1 MFKKNNHNFSLIK
14 NNKELDQ
21 FIAKI
26 KNKKKFFFD
35 TEFERRSTYQ
45 AIISIVVIFDG
56 KNIGI
61 IDCLEK
67 NINFKKIFKFLN
79 KKNITLVIHSCRQD
93 LEIFLS
99 AVKKI
104 LFTVFDTQIAALFN
118 GYDDR
123 PSYKKL
129 VQDFCKISLDKS
141 LQKEDWLKRPINNE
155 RINYLIN
162 DVYYLK
168 IIFNKLNNKL
178 IKKTKLNLF
187 NKLIKKEIFKISYEN
202 YPVIFKKKL
211 GNDILNNNK
220 FIKIISFRNKI
231 AKKINLPKN
240 WIFSDKEIIRNIK
253 NEKILIISKNLKK
266 TEIKNLTK
274 LITNFKKNFNK
285 VSWY

>member
-21 FIAKI
+21 FLAKI

-61 IDCLEK
+61 IDCLER

-99 AVKKI
+99 IVKKI
-104 LFTVFDTQIAALFN
+104 LFNVFDTQIAALFN
-118 GYDDR
+118 SYDER

-141 LQKEDWLKRPINNE
+141 LQSDGWLKRPINNE

-178 IKKTKLNLF
+178 VKKNKLKLF
-187 NKLIKKEIFKISYEN
+187 NKLIKKEIFKISHED
-202 YPVIFKKKL
+202 YPAIFKKKL
-211 GNDILNNNK
+211 GNDILNNNN
-220 FIKIISFRNKI
+220 FIKIINFRNKI

-240 WIFSDKEIIRNIK
+240 WVFSDKEIIKNIK
-253 NEKILIISKNLKK
+253 NAEFAIISKNLKNI
-266 TEIKNLTK
+266 EIKKLTK
-274 LITNFKKNFNK
+274 LIKNFKKTFNK
-285 VSWY
+285 VS

>member
-1 MFKKNNHNFSLIK
+1 MFKKNNHNFSFIK
-14 NNKELDQ
+14 NNNELDQ

-35 TEFERRSTYQ
+35 TEFERRTTYK
-45 AIISIVVIFDG
+45 AIISIIVISDG

-79 KKNITLVIHSCRQD
+79 KKKITLVIHSCRQD

-99 AVKKI
+99 LVKKI

-118 GYDDR
+118 GYSEA

-129 VQDFCKISLDKS
+129 VHDLCGINLDKS
-141 LQKEDWLKRPINNE
+141 LQKEDWLKRPISNE

-162 DVYYLK
+162 DVYYLE
-168 IIFNKLNNKL
+168 IIFNKLKNKLSKNNKL
-178 IKKTKLNLF
+178 KSF
-187 NKLIKKEIFKISYEN
+187 NQLVKKEIFKISYED
-202 YPVIFKKKL
+202 YPIIFKKKL
-211 GNDILNNNK
+211 GKNILSNKK
-220 FIKIISFRNKI
+220 FIKIINFRNKI

-240 WIFSDKEIIRNIK
+240 WVFSDKEIIKNIK
-253 NEKILIISKNLKK
+253 KDEISISSKNLNNIDIKK
-266 TEIKNLTK
+266 LTDLIKN
-274 LITNFKKNFNK
+274 FKENLNK
-285 VSWY
+285 VS

>member
-1 MFKKNNHNFSLIK
+1 MFKKNNHNFSLIR

-26 KNKKKFFFD
+26 KNKKKFYFD
-35 TEFERRSTYQ
+35 TEFERRSTYK

-56 KNIGI
+56 KNIGV

-67 NINFKKIFKFLN
+67 KINFRKIFKFLN
-79 KKNITLVIHSCRQD
+79 KKKNTLIIHSSRQD

-99 AVKKI
+99 IVKKM
-104 LFTVFDTQIAALFN
+104 LFNIFDTQIAALFN
-118 GYDDR
+118 GYKET

-129 VQDFCKISLDKS
+129 VQDFCRINIDKS
-141 LQKEDWLKRPINNE
+141 LQKENWLKRPISDE

-178 IKKTKLNLF
+178 IKKNKLKSF
-187 NKLIKKEIFKISYEN
+187 NKLIKREIYKISHED

-211 GNDILNNNK
+211 GNNILNNKK
-220 FIKIISFRNKI
+220 FIKIIGLRNKI
-231 AKKINLPKN
+231 AQKINLPKN
-240 WIFSDKEIIRNIK
+240 WVFSNKNIIRNLK
-253 NEKILIISKNLKK
+253 NEKTSIISKNLNKNDNKK
-266 TEIKNLTK
+266 LLK
-274 LITNFKKNFNK
+274 LITNFKKDFNK
-285 VSWY
+285 IN

>member
-21 FIAKI
+21 FLAKI

-99 AVKKI
+99 VVKKI

-118 GYDDR
+118 SYDDR

-129 VQDFCKISLDKS
+129 VQDFCKINLDKS
-141 LQKEDWLKRPINNE
+141 LQSGGWLKRPISNE

-178 IKKTKLNLF
+178 IKKDKLKLF
-187 NKLIKKEIFKISYEN
+187 NKLIKEEIFKISHED
-202 YPVIFKKKL
+202 YPAIFKKKL
-211 GNDILNNNK
+211 GNDILNNNS
-220 FIKIISFRNKI
+220 FIKIINFRNKI

-240 WIFSDKEIIRNIK
+240 WVFSDKEIIKNIK
-253 NEKILIISKNLKK
+253 NTEFAIISKNLKNI
-266 TEIKNLTK
+266 EIKKLTK
-274 LITNFKKNFNK
+274 LIKNFKRTFNK
-285 VSWY
+285 VS

>member
-21 FIAKI
+21 FLAKI

-99 AVKKI
+99 VVKKI

-118 GYDDR
+118 SYDDR

-141 LQKEDWLKRPINNE
+141 LQSDGWLKRPISNE

-178 IKKTKLNLF
+178 IKKDKLKLF
-187 NKLIKKEIFKISYEN
+187 NKLIKEEIFKISYED
-202 YPVIFKKKL
+202 YPTIFKKKL
-211 GNDILNNNK
+211 GNDILNNNS
-220 FIKIISFRNKI
+220 FIKIINFRNKI

-240 WIFSDKEIIRNIK
+240 WVFSDKEIIKNIK
-253 NEKILIISKNLKK
+253 NTEFSIISKNLKNIEVK
-266 TEIKNLTK
+266 KITK
-274 LITNFKKNFNK
+274 LIKNFKRTFNK
-285 VSWY
+285 VS

>member
-1 MFKKNNHNFSLIK
+1 MFKKNNHNFSIIK

-26 KNKKKFFFD
+26 KNKKKIFFD
-35 TEFERRSTYQ
+35 TEFERRSTYK
-45 AIISIVVIFDG
+45 AIISVIVIFDG

-99 AVKKI
+99 LVKKI
-104 LFTVFDTQIAALFN
+104 LFSVFDTQMAALLN
-118 GYDDR
+118 GYHEA

-178 IKKTKLNLF
+178 VRKNKVKLF
-187 NKLIKKEIFKISYEN
+187 NKLIKKEIFKISHED
-202 YPVIFKKKL
+202 YPIIFKKKL
-211 GNDILNNNK
+211 GNDILKNKK
-220 FIKIISFRNKI
+220 FIKIINFRNKI

-240 WIFSDKEIIRNIK
+240 WVFSDKEIISNIK
-253 NEKILIISKNLKK
+253 NEGNFINSKNLNNI
-266 TEIKNLTK
+266 EIKNLTK
-274 LITNFKKNFNK
+274 LITNFKKTFNK
-285 VSWY
+285 VN

>member
-1 MFKKNNHNFSLIK
+1 MFKKNNHNFSFIK

-26 KNKKKFFFD
+26 KNKKKIFFD
-35 TEFERRSTYQ
+35 TEFERRSTYK
-45 AIISIVVIFDG
+45 AIISVIVIFDG

-67 NINFKKIFKFLN
+67 NINFKKIFKLLN

-99 AVKKI
+99 IVKKI
-104 LFTVFDTQIAALFN
+104 LFNVFDTQMAALLN
-118 GYDDR
+118 GYHEA

-168 IIFNKLNNKL
+168 IIFNKLN
-178 IKKTKLNLF
+178 TKLVRKSKLKLF
-187 NKLIKKEIFKISYEN
+187 NKLIKKEIFKISHED
-202 YPVIFKKKL
+202 YPIIFKKKL
-211 GNDILNNNK
+211 GNDILKNKK
-220 FIKIISFRNKI
+220 FIKIINFRNKI

-240 WIFSDKEIIRNIK
+240 WVFSDKEIISNIK
-253 NEKILIISKNLKK
+253 KEGNFINSKNLNKI
-266 TEIKNLTK
+266 EIKNLTK
-274 LITNFKKNFNK
+274 LITNFKKTFNN
-285 VSWY
+285 VS

>member
-1 MFKKNNHNFSLIK
+1 MFKKNNHNFSFIK

-21 FIAKI
+21 FIIKI

-35 TEFERRSTYQ
+35 TEFERRSTYK
-45 AIISIVVIFDG
+45 AIISVIVIFDG

-67 NINFKKIFKFLN
+67 NINFKKIFKLLN

-99 AVKKI
+99 IVKKI
-104 LFTVFDTQIAALFN
+104 LFNVFDTQMAALLN
-118 GYDDR
+118 GYHEA

-178 IKKTKLNLF
+178 VRKSKVKLF
-187 NKLIKKEIFKISYEN
+187 NKLIKKEIFKISHED
-202 YPVIFKKKL
+202 YPIIFKKKL
-211 GNDILNNNK
+211 GNDILKNKK
-220 FIKIISFRNKI
+220 FIKIINFRNKI

-240 WIFSDKEIIRNIK
+240 WVFSDKEIISNIK
-253 NEKILIISKNLKK
+253 NEGNFINSKNLNNI
-266 TEIKNLTK
+266 EIKNLTK
-274 LITNFKKNFNK
+274 LITNFKKTFNK
-285 VSWY
+285 VN

>member
-1 MFKKNNHNFSLIK
+1 MFKKNNHNFSFIK

-35 TEFERRSTYQ
+35 TEFERRSTYK
-45 AIISIVVIFDG
+45 AIISVIVIFDG

-99 AVKKI
+99 LVKKI
-104 LFTVFDTQIAALFN
+104 LFCVFDTQMAALLN
-118 GYDDR
+118 GYHEA

-155 RINYLIN
+155 KINYLIN

-178 IKKTKLNLF
+178 VRKNKVKLF
-187 NKLIKKEIFKISYEN
+187 NKLIKKEIFKISHED
-202 YPVIFKKKL
+202 YPIIFKKKL
-211 GNDILNNNK
+211 GNDILKNKK
-220 FIKIISFRNKI
+220 FIKIINFRNKI

-240 WIFSDKEIIRNIK
+240 WVFSDKDIISNIK
-253 NEKILIISKNLKK
+253 NEENFINSKNLNNI
-266 TEIKNLTK
+266 EIKYLTK
-274 LITNFKKNFNK
+274 LITNFKKTFNK
-285 VSWY
+285 VK

>member
-26 KNKKKFFFD
+26 KNKKKFYFD
-35 TEFERRSTYQ
+35 TEFERRSTYR

-56 KNIGI
+56 KNIGV

-67 NINFKKIFKFLN
+67 KINFKKIFKFLN
-79 KKNITLVIHSCRQD
+79 KKKNTLIIHSSRQD

-99 AVKKI
+99 IVKKI
-104 LFTVFDTQIAALFN
+104 LFNIFDTQIAALFN
-118 GYDDR
+118 GYKET

-129 VQDFCKISLDKS
+129 VQDFCRVNIDKS
-141 LQKEDWLKRPINNE
+141 LQKENWLKRPISEE

-162 DVYYLK
+162 DVYYLR

-178 IKKTKLNLF
+178 IKKNKLKSF
-187 NKLIKKEIFKISYEN
+187 NKLIKKEIYKISHED

-211 GNDILNNNK
+211 GNNILNNKK
-220 FIKIISFRNKI
+220 FIKIISLRNKI
-231 AKKINLPKN
+231 AQKINLPKN
-240 WIFSDKEIIRNIK
+240 WVFSDKDIIRNLK
-253 NEKILIISKNLKK
+253 NEKTSIISKNLNKNDNKK
-266 TEIKNLTK
+266 LIK
-274 LITNFKKNFNK
+274 LITNFKKDFNK
-285 VSWY
+285 IN

>member
-21 FIAKI
+21 FLAKI

-99 AVKKI
+99 IVKKI
-104 LFTVFDTQIAALFN
+104 LFNVFDTQIAALFN
-118 GYDDR
+118 SYDER

-141 LQKEDWLKRPINNE
+141 LQSDGWLKRPINNE

-178 IKKTKLNLF
+178 VKKNKLKLF
-187 NKLIKKEIFKISYEN
+187 NKLIKEEIFKISHED
-202 YPVIFKKKL
+202 YPVIFKKRL
-211 GNDILNNNK
+211 GNAILNNNN
-220 FIKIISFRNKI
+220 FIKIINFRNKV

-240 WIFSDKEIIRNIK
+240 WVFSDKEIIKNIK
-253 NEKILIISKNLKK
+253 NTEFTIISKNLKNI
-266 TEIKNLTK
+266 EIKKLTK
-274 LITNFKKNFNK
+274 LIKNFKKTFNK
-285 VSWY
+285 VS

>member
-26 KNKKKFFFD
+26 KNKKKFYFD
-35 TEFERRSTYQ
+35 TEFERRSTYK

-56 KNIGI
+56 KNIGV

-67 NINFKKIFKFLN
+67 KINFKKIFKFLN
-79 KKNITLVIHSCRQD
+79 KKKNTLIIHSSRQD

-99 AVKKI
+99 IVKKI
-104 LFTVFDTQIAALFN
+104 SFNVFDTQIAALFN
-118 GYDDR
+118 GYKET

-129 VQDFCKISLDKS
+129 VQDFCRVNIDKS
-141 LQKEDWLKRPINNE
+141 LQKENWLKRPISEE

-162 DVYYLK
+162 DVYYLR

-178 IKKTKLNLF
+178 IKKNKLKSF
-187 NKLIKKEIFKISYEN
+187 NKLIKREVYKISHED

-211 GNDILNNNK
+211 GNNILNNKK
-220 FIKIISFRNKI
+220 FIKIISLRNKI
-231 AKKINLPKN
+231 AQKINLPKN
-240 WIFSDKEIIRNIK
+240 WVFSDKDIIRNLK
-253 NEKILIISKNLKK
+253 NEKTSIISKNLNKNDNKK
-266 TEIKNLTK
+266 LIK
-274 LITNFKKNFNK
+274 LITNFKKDFNK
-285 VSWY
+285 IN

>member
-26 KNKKKFFFD
+26 KNKKKFYFD
-35 TEFERRSTYQ
+35 TEFERRSTYK

-56 KNIGI
+56 KNIGV

-67 NINFKKIFKFLN
+67 KINFKKIFKFLN
-79 KKNITLVIHSCRQD
+79 KKKNTLIIHSSRQD

-99 AVKKI
+99 IVKKI
-104 LFTVFDTQIAALFN
+104 LFSIFDTQIAALFN
-118 GYDDR
+118 GYKET

-129 VQDFCKISLDKS
+129 VQDFCRINIDKS
-141 LQKEDWLKRPINNE
+141 LQKENWLKRPISEE

-162 DVYYLK
+162 DVYYLR

-178 IKKTKLNLF
+178 IKKNKLKSF
-187 NKLIKKEIFKISYEN
+187 NKLIKKGIYKISHED

-211 GNDILNNNK
+211 GNNILNNKK
-220 FIKIISFRNKI
+220 FIKIISLRNKI
-231 AKKINLPKN
+231 AQKINLPKN
-240 WIFSDKEIIRNIK
+240 WVFSDKDIIRNLK
-253 NEKILIISKNLKK
+253 NEKTSIISKNLN
-266 TEIKNLTK
+266 KNDNKK
-274 LITNFKKNFNK
+274 LIKLIINFKKDFNK
-285 VSWY
+285 IN

>member
-1 MFKKNNHNFSLIK
+1 MFKKNNHNFSFIK

-35 TEFERRSTYQ
+35 TEFERRSTYK
-45 AIISIVVIFDG
+45 AIISVIVIFDG

-67 NINFKKIFKFLN
+67 NINFKKIFKLLN

-99 AVKKI
+99 IVKKI
-104 LFTVFDTQIAALFN
+104 LFNVFDTQMAALLN
-118 GYDDR
+118 GYHEA

-178 IKKTKLNLF
+178 VRKNKVKLF
-187 NKLIKKEIFKISYEN
+187 NKLIKKEIFKISHED
-202 YPVIFKKKL
+202 YPIIFKKKL
-211 GNDILNNNK
+211 GDNILKNKK
-220 FIKIISFRNKI
+220 FIKIINFRNKI

-240 WIFSDKEIIRNIK
+240 WVFSDKEIISNIK
-253 NEKILIISKNLKK
+253 KEGNFINSKNLNKI
-266 TEIKNLTK
+266 EIKNLTK
-274 LITNFKKNFNK
+274 LITNFKKTFNN
-285 VSWY
+285 VS

>member
-1 MFKKNNHNFSLIK
+1 MFKKNNHNFSFIK

-26 KNKKKFFFD
+26 KNKKKIFFD
-35 TEFERRSTYQ
+35 TEFERRSTYK

-67 NINFKKIFKFLN
+67 NIEFKKIFKFLN

-99 AVKKI
+99 VVKKI

-118 GYDDR
+118 GYHEA

-129 VQDFCKISLDKS
+129 VHDFCKISLDKS
-141 LQKEDWLKRPINNE
+141 LQKDDWLKRPISNE

-168 IIFNKLNNKL
+168 IIFNKLNSKL
-178 IKKTKLNLF
+178 VRKSKLNLF
-187 NKLIKKEIFKISYEN
+187 NKLVEKEIFKISHEN
-202 YPVIFKKKL
+202 YPIIFKKKL
-211 GNDILNNNK
+211 GNNILKNKK
-220 FIKIISFRNKI
+220 FIKIVNLRDKL
-231 AKKINLPKN
+231 ARKINLPKN
-240 WIFSDKEIIRNIK
+240 WVFSDKQIIK
-253 NEKILIISKNLKK
+253 NVKDEETSINSQNLKNI
-266 TEIKNLTK
+266 EIENFTK
-274 LITNFKKNFNK
+274 LINNFKKSFNK
-285 VSWY
+285 VS

>member
-1 MFKKNNHNFSLIK
+1 MFKKNNHNFSFIK

-21 FIAKI
+21 FITKI

-35 TEFERRSTYQ
+35 TEFERRSTYK
-45 AIISIVVIFDG
+45 AIISVIVIFDG
-56 KNIGI
+56 ENIGI

-67 NINFKKIFKFLN
+67 NINFKKIFKLLN

-99 AVKKI
+99 IVKKI
-104 LFTVFDTQIAALFN
+104 LFNVFDTQMAALLN
-118 GYDDR
+118 GYHEA

-178 IKKTKLNLF
+178 VRKNKVKLF
-187 NKLIKKEIFKISYEN
+187 NKLIKKEIFKISHEN
-202 YPVIFKKKL
+202 YPIIFKKKL
-211 GNDILNNNK
+211 GNDILKNKK
-220 FIKIISFRNKI
+220 FIKIINFRNKI

-240 WIFSDKEIIRNIK
+240 WVFSDKEIISNIK
-253 NEKILIISKNLKK
+253 NEGNFINSKNLNNI
-266 TEIKNLTK
+266 EIKNLTK
-274 LITNFKKNFNK
+274 LIANFKKTFKK
-285 VSWY
+285 VN

>member
-26 KNKKKFFFD
+26 KNKKKFYFD
-35 TEFERRSTYQ
+35 TEFERRSTYK

-56 KNIGI
+56 KNIGV

-67 NINFKKIFKFLN
+67 KINFKKIFKFLN
-79 KKNITLVIHSCRQD
+79 KKKNTLIIHSSRQD

-99 AVKKI
+99 IVKKI
-104 LFTVFDTQIAALFN
+104 LFNIFDTQIAALFN
-118 GYDDR
+118 GYKET

-129 VQDFCKISLDKS
+129 VQDFCRVNIDKS
-141 LQKEDWLKRPINNE
+141 LQKENWLKRPISEE

-162 DVYYLK
+162 DVYYLR

-178 IKKTKLNLF
+178 IKKNKLKSF
-187 NKLIKKEIFKISYEN
+187 NKLIKREVYKISHED

-211 GNDILNNNK
+211 GNNILNNKK
-220 FIKIISFRNKI
+220 FIKIISLRNKI
-231 AKKINLPKN
+231 AQKINLPKN
-240 WIFSDKEIIRNIK
+240 WVFSDKDIIRNLK
-253 NEKILIISKNLKK
+253 NEKTSIISKNLNKNDNKK
-266 TEIKNLTK
+266 LIK
-274 LITNFKKNFNK
+274 LITNFKKDFNK
-285 VSWY
+285 IN

>member
-1 MFKKNNHNFSLIK
+1 MFKKNNHNFSFIK

-35 TEFERRSTYQ
+35 TEFERRSTYK
-45 AIISIVVIFDG
+45 AIISVIVIFDE

-67 NINFKKIFKFLN
+67 NINFKKIFKLLN

-99 AVKKI
+99 LVKKI
-104 LFTVFDTQIAALFN
+104 LFSVFDTQMAALLN
-118 GYDDR
+118 GYHEA

-178 IKKTKLNLF
+178 VRKNKVKLF
-187 NKLIKKEIFKISYEN
+187 NKLIKKEIFKISHED
-202 YPVIFKKKL
+202 YPIIFKKKL
-211 GNDILNNNK
+211 GDNILKNKK
-220 FIKIISFRNKI
+220 FIKIINFRNKI

-240 WIFSDKEIIRNIK
+240 WVFSDKEIISNIK
-253 NEKILIISKNLKK
+253 SDGNFINSKNLNNI
-266 TEIKNLTK
+266 EIKNLTK
-274 LITNFKKNFNK
+274 LITNFKKTFNN
-285 VSWY
+285 VS

>member
-21 FIAKI
+21 FLAKI

-129 VQDFCKISLDKS
+129 VQDFCKINLDKS
-141 LQKEDWLKRPINNE
+141 LQSDGWLKRPINNE

-178 IKKTKLNLF
+178 VKKNKLKLF
-187 NKLIKKEIFKISYEN
+187 NKLIKKEIFKISHED
-202 YPVIFKKKL
+202 YPAIFKKKL
-211 GNDILNNNK
+211 GNDILNNNN
-220 FIKIISFRNKI
+220 FIKIINFRNKI

-240 WIFSDKEIIRNIK
+240 WVFSDKEIIKNIK
-253 NEKILIISKNLKK
+253 NAEVSIISKNLDNI
-266 TEIKNLTK
+266 EIKKITK
-274 LITNFKKNFNK
+274 LIKNFKKTFNK
-285 VSWY
+285 VS

>member
-1 MFKKNNHNFSLIK
+1 MFKKNNHNFSFIK

-35 TEFERRSTYQ
+35 TEFERRSTYK
-45 AIISIVVIFDG
+45 AIISVIVIFDG
-56 KNIGI
+56 ENIGI

-67 NINFKKIFKFLN
+67 NINFKKIFKLLN

-99 AVKKI
+99 IVKKI
-104 LFTVFDTQIAALFN
+104 LFNVFDTQMAALLN
-118 GYDDR
+118 GYHEA

-162 DVYYLK
+162 DVYFLK

-178 IKKTKLNLF
+178 VRKNKVKLF
-187 NKLIKKEIFKISYEN
+187 NKLIKKEIFKISHED
-202 YPVIFKKKL
+202 YPIIFKKKL
-211 GNDILNNNK
+211 GDNILKNKK
-220 FIKIISFRNKI
+220 FIKIINFRNKI

-240 WIFSDKEIIRNIK
+240 WVFSDKEIISNIK
-253 NEKILIISKNLKK
+253 NEGNFINSKNLNNI
-266 TEIKNLTK
+266 EIKNLTK
-274 LITNFKKNFNK
+274 LITNFKKTFNN
-285 VSWY
+285 VS

>member
-14 NNKELDQ
+14 NNKQLDQ
-21 FIAKI
+21 FLAKI

-79 KKNITLVIHSCRQD
+79 KKNITLIIHSCRQD

-99 AVKKI
+99 VVKKI

-118 GYDDR
+118 SYDDR

-129 VQDFCKISLDKS
+129 VQDFCKINLDKS
-141 LQKEDWLKRPINNE
+141 LQSGGWLNRPISNE

-178 IKKTKLNLF
+178 IKKDKLKLF
-187 NKLIKKEIFKISYEN
+187 NKLIKEEIFKISHED
-202 YPVIFKKKL
+202 YPAIFKKKL
-211 GNDILNNNK
+211 GNNILNNNS
-220 FIKIISFRNKI
+220 FIKIINFRNKI

-240 WIFSDKEIIRNIK
+240 WVFSDKEIIKNIK
-253 NEKILIISKNLKK
+253 KTEFSIISKNLKNIEVK
-266 TEIKNLTK
+266 KITK
-274 LITNFKKNFNK
+274 LIKNFKRAFNK
-285 VSWY
+285 VS

>member
-1 MFKKNNHNFSLIK
+1 MFKKNNHNFSFIK

-26 KNKKKFFFD
+26 KNNKKFFFD
-35 TEFERRSTYQ
+35 TEFERRSTYK
-45 AIISIVVIFDG
+45 AIISVIVIFDG

-99 AVKKI
+99 IVKKI
-104 LFTVFDTQIAALFN
+104 LFNVFDTQMAALLN
-118 GYDDR
+118 GYHEA

-155 RINYLIN
+155 RVNYLIN

-178 IKKTKLNLF
+178 VRKNKVKLF
-187 NKLIKKEIFKISYEN
+187 NKLIKKEIFKISHED
-202 YPVIFKKKL
+202 YPIIFKKKL
-211 GNDILNNNK
+211 GNDILKNKK
-220 FIKIISFRNKI
+220 FIKIINFRNKI

-240 WIFSDKEIIRNIK
+240 WVFSDKEIISNIK
-253 NEKILIISKNLKK
+253 KEGNFINSKNLNKI
-266 TEIKNLTK
+266 EIKNLTK
-274 LITNFKKNFNK
+274 LITNFKKTFNN
-285 VSWY
+285 VS

>member
-21 FIAKI
+21 FLAKI
-26 KNKKKFFFD
+26 KNKKKIFFD

-67 NINFKKIFKFLN
+67 NINYKKIFKFLN

-99 AVKKI
+99 VVKKI

-118 GYDDR
+118 SYDDR
-123 PSYKKL
+123 PSYKRL
-129 VQDFCKISLDKS
+129 VQDFCKINLDKS
-141 LQKEDWLKRPINNE
+141 LQSDGWLKRPINNE

-178 IKKTKLNLF
+178 VKKNKLKLF
-187 NKLIKKEIFKISYEN
+187 NKLIKKEIFKISHED
-202 YPVIFKKKL
+202 YPAIFKKKL
-211 GNDILNNNK
+211 GNDILNNNN
-220 FIKIISFRNKI
+220 FIKIINFRNKI

-240 WIFSDKEIIRNIK
+240 WVFSDKEIIKNIK
-253 NEKILIISKNLKK
+253 NREFSIISKNLKNI
-266 TEIKNLTK
+266 EIKKLTK
-274 LITNFKKNFNK
+274 LIKNFKKTFNK
-285 VSWY
+285 VS

>member
-1 MFKKNNHNFSLIK
+1 MFKKNNHNFSFIK
-14 NNKELDQ
+14 NNNELDQ

-35 TEFERRSTYQ
+35 TEFERRTTYK
-45 AIISIVVIFDG
+45 AIISIIVISDG

-79 KKNITLVIHSCRQD
+79 KKKITLVIHSCRQD

-99 AVKKI
+99 LVKKI

-118 GYDDR
+118 GYSEA

-129 VQDFCKISLDKS
+129 VHDLCGINLDKS
-141 LQKEDWLKRPINNE
+141 LQKEDWLKRPISNE

-162 DVYYLK
+162 DVYYLE
-168 IIFNKLNNKL
+168 IIFNKFKNKLSKNNKL
-178 IKKTKLNLF
+178 KSF
-187 NKLIKKEIFKISYEN
+187 NQLVKKEIFKISYED
-202 YPVIFKKKL
+202 YPIIFKKKL
-211 GNDILNNNK
+211 GKNILNNKK
-220 FIKIISFRNKI
+220 FIKIINFRNKI

-240 WIFSDKEIIRNIK
+240 WVFSDKEIIKNIK
-253 NEKILIISKNLKK
+253 KDEISISSKNLNNIDIKK
-266 TEIKNLTK
+266 LTNLIKN
-274 LITNFKKNFNK
+274 FKENLNK
-285 VSWY
+285 VS

>member
-21 FIAKI
+21 FLAKI

-99 AVKKI
+99 VVKKI

-118 GYDDR
+118 SYDDR

-141 LQKEDWLKRPINNE
+141 LQSDGWLKRPINNE

-178 IKKTKLNLF
+178 VKKNKLKLF
-187 NKLIKKEIFKISYEN
+187 NKLIKKEIFKISHED
-202 YPVIFKKKL
+202 YPVIFKKRL
-211 GNDILNNNK
+211 GNDILNNNN
-220 FIKIISFRNKI
+220 FIKIINFRNKI

-240 WIFSDKEIIRNIK
+240 WVFSDKEIIKNIK
-253 NEKILIISKNLKK
+253 N
-266 TEIKNLTK
+266 TEIFHY
-274 LITNFKKNFNK
+274 FKKFK
-285 VSWY
+285 KY

>member
-26 KNKKKFFFD
+26 KNKKKFYFD
-35 TEFERRSTYQ
+35 TEFERRSTYK

-56 KNIGI
+56 KNIGV

-67 NINFKKIFKFLN
+67 KINFKKIFKFLN
-79 KKNITLVIHSCRQD
+79 KKKNTLIIHSSRQD

-99 AVKKI
+99 IVKKI
-104 LFTVFDTQIAALFN
+104 LFNIFDTQIAALFN
-118 GYDDR
+118 GYKET

-129 VQDFCKISLDKS
+129 VQDFCRINIDKS
-141 LQKEDWLKRPINNE
+141 LQKENWLKRPISEE

-162 DVYYLK
+162 DVYYLR

-178 IKKTKLNLF
+178 IKKNKLKSF
-187 NKLIKKEIFKISYEN
+187 NKLIKREVYKISHED

-211 GNDILNNNK
+211 GNNILNNKK
-220 FIKIISFRNKI
+220 FIKIISLRNKV
-231 AKKINLPKN
+231 AQKINLPKN
-240 WIFSDKEIIRNIK
+240 WVFSDKDIIRNLK
-253 NEKILIISKNLKK
+253 NEKTSIISKNLNKNDNKK
-266 TEIKNLTK
+266 LIK
-274 LITNFKKNFNK
+274 LITNFKKDFNK
-285 VSWY
+285 IN